1 MRGAAGPHPAC
12 SHLSATLRSS
22 IWLCCKHAWFVPLQS
37 WQVWLKGRLRCAQ
50 VFPYFYVPYDDDL
63 PADPAAAHTYLRDLA
78 QGIEIAMRA
87 NSQVS
92 PTCRVIVG
100 ITASSAA
107 ARGALFRGVRE
118 VVSVELQLHLRQ

>member
-1 MRGAAGPHPAC
+1 MQSQLQKPLNAAALERGAREDGVT
-12 SHLSATLRSS
+12 LSVSS
-22 IWLCCKHAWFVPLQS
+22 NCA
-37 WQVWLKGRLRCAQ
+37 AQ

-92 PTCRVIVG
+92 VLFTATEASKPTRQPFE
-100 ITASSAA
+100 
-107 ARGALFRGVRE
+107 GAFLCDWRKVVTTFRRWPKSTPG
-118 VVSVELQLHLRQ
+118 Q